1 MKKTPRI
8 ILITGTSRGIGRGL
22 AEHFLERGDRVC
34 GCSRG
39 AATLRHRRYEHWS
52 LEVAD
57 EAAVVAMVREVVR
70 RHGRIDALVNNAGIA
85 AMNHALLTPAAT
97 AQGIMATNFFGTF
110 LFCREVAK
118 AMVRRKAGRIVNF
131 STVAAPLQLEG
142 EALYAAS
149 KAAVETFT
157 KILAREVGETGV
169 TVNAVGPTPV
179 ATDLIKNVPEAKL
192 QALLARQAIR
202 RLGTVADVANVVEF
216 FLAPE
221 SAFVTGQ
228 VLYLGG
234 VNG

>member
-1 MKKTPRI
+1 MKKLSRV

-22 AEHFLERGDRVC
+22 AEHYLKNGDTVC

-39 AATLRHRRYEHWS
+39 PATFRHRRYEHWE
-52 LEVAD
+52 LEVSD
-57 EAAVVAMVREVVR
+57 EASVVAMVREVVR

-97 AQGIMATNFFGTF
+97 AQRILATNFQGTF
-110 LFCREVAK
+110 LFCREAGK
-118 AMVRRKAGRIVNF
+118 AMVRRKVGRIVNF
-131 STVAAPLQLEG
+131 TTVATPLRLEG

-149 KAAVETFT
+149 KAAVESFT
-157 KILAREVGETGV
+157 QVLARELGGTGV

-179 ATDLIKNVPEAKL
+179 PTNLIRNVPETKL
-192 QALLARQAIR
+192 KALLARQAIR
-202 RLGTVADVANVVEF
+202 RLGEVADVANVVDF
-216 FLAPE
+216 FLSPR
-221 SAFVTGQ
+221 SGFVTGQ